1 MLGGIKVLSFTH
13 YLQGPSAVQ
22 MLADLGADVTKI
34 ESPKG
39 AYERH
44 WSGFDTYAN
53 GVSIFFLMANRNQKS
68 LSIDIRS
75 SEGKEVICRMV
86 KDCDVVVENFRP
98 GVMERLGFGYAELRQ
113 INPSLVYCSCTGYG
127 SSGPYLERPGQD
139 LLIQGMSG
147 LASLTGQA
155 GSGPTPVGT
164 AIVDQHGAV
173 LAALGI
179 IAALFDRQKTGRGHK
194 VESSLLNAALD
205 LQIEPLNYY
214 LNKGPLWKPISSG
227 LSTRFHE
234 SPYGVY
240 KTADGWITLSLN
252 SVDKL
257 RQAFKSPA
265 FDGFT
270 KRDQMLRREEV
281 DSVVADEMKRKTTEQ
296 WFEIFQELDIWHSP
310 ANEYADVEKDPQI
323 EWNKMII
330 TMEHAEAG
338 QVRTLSHPVRYDGEA
353 PGIRMNPPRLGQHSE
368 EILERLGYT
377 AEEIKK
383 MADSGILRVDNEPNS
398 ALPTKSV

>member
-1 MLGGIKVLSFTH
+1 MLHGIKVLSFTH

-53 GVSIFFLMANRNQKS
+53 GISLFFLMANRNQKS

-75 SEGKEVICRMV
+75 PEGKDVIYRLL

-98 GVMERLGFGYAELRQ
+98 GVMDRLGFGYPEVREL
-113 INPSLVYCSCTGYG
+113 NPRVVYCSCTGYG
-127 SSGPYLERPGQD
+127 SSGPYLEKPGQD

-147 LASLTGQA
+147 LASLTGPA
-155 GSGPTPVGT
+155 GFGPTPVGT

-179 IAALFDRQKTGRGHK
+179 LAALFDCNRTGTGHK

-234 SPYGVY
+234 APYGVY
-240 KTADGWITLSLN
+240 ETADGWITLSLN
-252 SVDKL
+252 PVEKL
-257 RQAFKSPA
+257 RQAFDSPA
-265 FDGFT
+265 FDRFT

-281 DSVVADEMKRKTTEQ
+281 DSVVANEMKKKTTKQ
-296 WFEIFQELDIWHSP
+296 WYEIFEELDIWYSP
-310 ANEYADVEKDPQI
+310 VNEYEDVEKDPQVI
-323 EWNKMII
+323 WNKMIL
-330 TMEHAEAG
+330 TMEHPEAG
-338 QVRTLSHPVRYDGEA
+338 QVRTLSHPVRYDGVA
-353 PGIRMNPPRLGQHSE
+353 PAIRMNPPRLGEHSE
-368 EILERLGYT
+368 AILESIGYT
-377 AEEIKK
+377 AEEIEQ
-383 MADSGILRVDNEPNS
+383 MVEHGILRLDE
-398 ALPTKSV
+398 KSRPS

>member
-1 MLGGIKVLSFTH
+1 MLDGIKVLSFTH

-53 GVSIFFLMANRNQKS
+53 GISVFFLMANRNQKS

-75 SEGKEVICRMV
+75 PEGKEVIYRLL

-98 GVMERLGFGYAELRQ
+98 GVMDRLGFGYAEVQ
-113 INPSLVYCSCTGYG
+113 KINPSVVYCSCTGYG
-127 SSGPYLERPGQD
+127 SSGPYLEKPGQD
-139 LLIQGMSG
+139 ILIQGMSG
-147 LASLTGQA
+147 LASLTGPA

-227 LSTRFHE
+227 LATRFHE
-234 SPYGVY
+234 APYGVY
-240 KTADGWITLSLN
+240 ETADGWITLSLN
-252 SVDKL
+252 PVEKL
-257 RQAFKSPA
+257 KQAFNSPA
-265 FDGFT
+265 FEGFT
-270 KRDQMLRREEV
+270 KRDQMIRREEV
-281 DSVVADEMKRKTTEQ
+281 DSVVASEMKKKTTKQ
-296 WFEIFQELDIWHSP
+296 WYEIFEKLDIWYSP
-310 ANEYADVEKDPQI
+310 ANEYEDVENDPQVA
-323 EWNKMII
+323 WNKMIL
-330 TMEHAEAG
+330 TMEHPVAG
-338 QVRTLSHPVRYDGEA
+338 QIRTLSHPVRYDGKA
-353 PGIRMNPPRLGQHSE
+353 PAIRMNPPRLGEHSE
-368 EILERLGYT
+368 EILESIGYT
-377 AEEIKK
+377 TEEVKQMAER
-383 MADSGILRVDNEPNS
+383 GILRIDEKSKS
-398 ALPTKSV
+398 A